1 MPGTKEIRSKIAS
14 VKSTQKITKAM
25 QMVATS
31 KMRRA
36 QERMRLARPYAQK
49 MRNVIGHLTEANP
62 DYRHPFLV
70 TREPKA
76 VGFIVIS
83 TDRGLAGALN
93 ANVFKQTL
101 LLMREWQGKGAQ
113 VSLCIIGTKGLA
125 FFRRLSVPI
134 LANVS
139 HLGDRPHVKDLIG
152 TVKVMLD
159 AYRAGALDRLLLVNA
174 QFVNTMT
181 QRAAVEQLLPIE
193 ALDTEGL
200 QEHWD
205 YIYEPEAAYIL
216 DGLLMRYIES
226 QVYRAA
232 VENVASEMAA
242 RMVAM
247 KAASDNAGKLITELQ
262 LIYNKARQA
271 AITKRSEEHTSEL
284 QSQSNLVCRLLLEKK
299 KKKSKK
305 RPHLS
310 IEVQA
315 AFNSIR

>member
-49 MRNVIGHLTEANP
+49 MREVIGHLTEANP
-62 DYRHPFLV
+62 DYHHPFLV
-70 TREPKA
+70 AREPKA
-76 VGFIVIS
+76 VGIIVVS

-101 LLMREWQGKGAQ
+101 HLMREWQSKGAT
-113 VSLCIIGTKGLA
+113 VSLCLIGTKGLN
-125 FFRRLSVPI
+125 FFRRLGTPI
-134 LANVS
+134 LASVTG
-139 HLGDRPHVKDLIG
+139 LGDKPHVKDLIG

-159 AYRAGALDRLLLVNA
+159 GYREGKLDRLFLVNA

-181 QRAAVEQLLPIE
+181 QKPALEQLLPIE
-193 ALDTEGL
+193 AMDTEGL
-200 QEHWD
+200 PEHWD
-205 YIYEPEAAYIL
+205 YIYEPDAAAIL

-247 KAASDNAGKLITELQ
+247 KAATDNAGKLINELQ

-271 AITKRSEEHTSEL
+271 AITKEISEI
-284 QSQSNLVCRLLLEKK
+284 VGG
-299 KKKSKK
+299 
-305 RPHLS
+305 
-310 IEVQA
+310 A
-315 AFNSIR
+315 AAV

>member
-62 DYRHPFLV
+62 DYRHPFLQE
-70 TREPKA
+70 RDPKA
-76 VGFIVIS
+76 VGIIVIS
-83 TDRGLAGALN
+83 TDRGLAGGLN
-93 ANVFKQTL
+93 ANTFKQTL
-101 LLMREWQGKGAQ
+101 LLMREWQAKGAT
-113 VSLCIIGTKGLA
+113 VSLCIIGSKGLA
-125 FFRRLSVPI
+125 FFRRLDVKI

-139 HLGDRPHVKDLIG
+139 GLGDRPHIKDLIG

-159 AYRAGALDRLLLVNA
+159 AYREGEIDRLFLVNS
-174 QFVNTMT
+174 QFLNTMT
-181 QRAAVEQLLPIE
+181 QKPTVEQLLPVQ
-193 ALDTEGL
+193 AVDTEGL
-200 QEHWD
+200 PEHWD
-205 YIYEPEAAYIL
+205 YIYEPEAKQIL
-216 DGLLMRYIES
+216 DSLLMRYIES

-247 KAASDNAGKLITELQ
+247 KAASDNAGKLISELQ

-271 AITKRSEEHTSEL
+271 AITKELSEI
-284 QSQSNLVCRLLLEKK
+284 VGG
-299 KKKSKK
+299 
-305 RPHLS
+305 
-310 IEVQA
+310 A
-315 AFNSIR
+315 AAV

>member
-1 MPGTKEIRSKIAS
+1 MPGTKEIRAKISS

-36 QERMRLARPYAQK
+36 QERMKLARPYARR
-49 MRNVIGHLTEANP
+49 MLEVIGHLTEANP

-70 TREPKA
+70 TREARA
-76 VGFIVIS
+76 VGIIVIS
-83 TDRGLAGALN
+83 SDRGLAGALN
-93 ANVFKQTL
+93 ANVFRETL
-101 LLMREWQGKGAQ
+101 KLIREWQGKDAT
-113 VSLCIIGTKGLA
+113 VSLCLIGTKALN
-125 FFRRLSVPI
+125 FFRRLTLPI
-134 LANVS
+134 LANVT

-159 AYRAGALDRLLLVNA
+159 GYRTGQLDRLLLVNA

-181 QRAAVEQLLPIE
+181 QKPVVQQLLPIE

-205 YIYEPEAAYIL
+205 YIYEPDAAGIL

-247 KAASDNAGKLITELQ
+247 KAATDNAGKLINELQ

-271 AITKRSEEHTSEL
+271 AITKELSEI
-284 QSQSNLVCRLLLEKK
+284 VGG
-299 KKKSKK
+299 
-305 RPHLS
+305 
-310 IEVQA
+310 A
-315 AFNSIR
+315 AAV

>member
-70 TREPKA
+70 TREPRA
-76 VGFIVIS
+76 VGLIVVS
-83 TDRGLAGALN
+83 TDRGLAGSLN
-93 ANVFKQTL
+93 ANVFKQTIL
-101 LLMREWQGKGAQ
+101 AMREWQHQDVQLK
-113 VSLCIIGTKGLA
+113 LCIIGTKGLN

-134 LANVS
+134 LSNVA
-139 HLGDRPHVKDLIG
+139 HLGDRPHIKDLIG

-159 AYRAGALDRLLLVNA
+159 AYRSGEIDRLFLVNA

-181 QRAAVEQLLPIE
+181 QKPQVTQLLPIE

-205 YIYEPEAAYIL
+205 YIYEPDAAGIL
-216 DGLLMRYIES
+216 DGVLMRYIES

-232 VENVASEMAA
+232 VENVACEMAA

-247 KAASDNAGKLITELQ
+247 KAATDNAGKLISELQ

-271 AITKRSEEHTSEL
+271 AITKEISEI
-284 QSQSNLVCRLLLEKK
+284 VGG
-299 KKKSKK
+299 
-305 RPHLS
+305 
-310 IEVQA
+310 A
-315 AFNSIR
+315 AAV

>member
-1 MPGTKEIRSKIAS
+1 MPGTKEIRAKIAS
-14 VKSTQKITKAM
+14 VKSTQKITRAM

-36 QERMRLARPYAQK
+36 QERMKLARPYAQK

-76 VGFIVIS
+76 VGIIVIS

-93 ANVFKQTL
+93 ANVFRQTL
-101 LLMREWQGKGAQ
+101 TLMREWQRRGAA
-113 VSLCIIGTKGLA
+113 VSLCLIGTKGLN
-125 FFRRLSVPI
+125 FFRRLAVPI
-134 LANVS
+134 LANIS
-139 HLGDRPHVKDLIG
+139 GLGDKPRVKDLIG
-152 TVKVMLD
+152 TVKVTLD
-159 AYRAGALDRLLLVNA
+159 AYRAGELDRLLLVNA

-181 QRAAVEQLLPIE
+181 QKPAVLQLLPIE
-193 ALDTEGL
+193 ALDIEGL
-200 QEHWD
+200 AEHWD
-205 YIYEPEAAYIL
+205 YIYEPDAAGIL

-226 QVYRAA
+226 QVYRGA

-247 KAASDNAGKLITELQ
+247 KAATDNAGKLINELQ

-271 AITKRSEEHTSEL
+271 AITKEISEI
-284 QSQSNLVCRLLLEKK
+284 VGG
-299 KKKSKK
+299 
-305 RPHLS
+305 
-310 IEVQA
+310 A
-315 AFNSIR
+315 AAV